1 MRRIVSIALIG
12 CFLFNMI
19 GYKLCFYYQII
30 EADSRIQARIES
42 LNESEE
48 NLFTVKIPIR
58 LPYHTDWKEFESVE
72 GEMTY
77 NNSTYRFVKRKVL
90 RDTLILLCIEHREKS
105 IIERNSGDFAKKV
118 NEVLPDGSQK
128 QILKQAK
135 EDFYQKSNGV
145 SVAIYSLESS
155 VTFFVIQ
162 ALKTSSYHQKID
174 RPPSIEV

>member
-1 MRRIVSIALIG
+1 M
-12 CFLFNMI
+12 FNMI
-19 GYKLCFYYQII
+19 GHKLFFYYQII

-77 NNSTYRFVKRKVL
+77 NNSTYRYVKRKVL

-105 IIERNSGDFAKKV
+105 IIERNSDDFAKKV
-118 NEVLPDGSQK
+118 NEILPDGSQK

-135 EDFYQKSNGV
+135 EDFYQKSDGV
-145 SVAIYSLESS
+145 SVAIYSLRSP

-162 ALKTSSYHQKID
+162 VLKTSSYHQKID
-174 RPPSIEV
+174 RPPSIGV